1 MTMNKTKITLIFIF
15 IAALSFAL
23 SCKKTEE
30 QADPAG
36 LALTA
41 LLPGDVTIN
50 HTSRPFYLGLT
61 PFPYDISGMDKIEY
75 VYERIRTDADLICH
89 HFDNGIPWDQALASY
104 DYTTYPTKVTDD
116 WAFRKSHIP
125 AGHKLYVAITPIN
138 SMRNGLAPLWND
150 TGDNQPLTTPW
161 SGYSFN
167 HADVK
172 TAYLNYCRSVINY
185 FNPDYIAIGVE
196 VNLVKHLIPA
206 QWAAY
211 VELQSETYA
220 TLESEYP
227 ALPKFVTL
235 TGIDLVEGY
244 SSANHTDQMAALADI
259 TPFTDYYAISL
270 HPFFAEQP
278 GAAIPADMFAKIFS
292 STLNTDAKPVC
303 ITETSFP
310 AQRLTMTAYDPDIT
324 LAGTA
329 AKQKEYFTLLLD
341 EAHRLNLVFVVNFL
355 VRDYDT
361 LWRTTLG
368 APEDINK
375 AWRDTE
381 FYDEF
386 GFRRPVLGL
395 WEAYLALPV
404 VP

>member
-1 MTMNKTKITLIFIF
+1 
-15 IAALSFAL
+15 
-23 SCKKTEE
+23 
-30 QADPAG
+30 
-36 LALTA
+36 
-41 LLPGDVTIN
+41 
-50 HTSRPFYLGLT
+50 
-61 PFPYDISGMDKIEY
+61 
-75 VYERIRTDADLICH
+75 
-89 HFDNGIPWDQALASY
+89 
-104 DYTTYPTKVTDD
+104 
-116 WAFRKSHIP
+116 
-125 AGHKLYVAITPIN
+125 
-138 SMRNGLAPLWND
+138 MRNGLAPLWND